1 MMTWSRGASF
11 LASTPITVCPPTGQ
25 QDLAIMKGLP
35 KKNFE
40 FFTVPIR
47 NANTRA
53 AYYRAVKQFLALP
66 IWSFAA
72 SVDCD
77 QPSA

>member
-1 MMTWSRGASF
+1 
-11 LASTPITVCPPTGQ
+11 
-25 QDLAIMKGLP
+25 MKGLP
-35 KKNFE
+35 KKIFE
-40 FFTVPIR
+40 LFTLPIR

-53 AYYRAVKQFLALP
+53 AYYRAIKQFLALP